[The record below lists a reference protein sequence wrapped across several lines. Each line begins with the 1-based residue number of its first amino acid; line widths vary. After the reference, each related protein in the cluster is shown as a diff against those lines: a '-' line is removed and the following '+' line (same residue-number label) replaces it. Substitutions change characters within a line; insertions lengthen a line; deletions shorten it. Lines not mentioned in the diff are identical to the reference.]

1 MENLIDYLIPLIVI
15 LSFLSFKSKRK
26 KAKAKEE
33 ASSEPKKKSPGL
45 FGKLNKLMEEYYEA
59 DQKEVPP
66 RQSEDDDPWEHDPW
80 ERRPEPAETK
90 PEVVQV
96 EAPVPLPKI
105 PLKVEEPRDETPTPV
120 TVKVRQVSPK
130 PADMGYQLR
139 NVRKQDLRKAI
150 VWSEILGPPV
160 ALKKD

>member
-1 MENLIDYLIPLIVI
+1 LENLIDYLVPALVI

-33 ASSEPKKKSPGL
+33 ASGEPQKKSAGL
-45 FGKLNKLMEEYYEA
+45 VGKLNKLMEEYYED
-59 DQKEVPP
+59 DQQGTPQTKSAEA
-66 RQSEDDDPWEHDPW
+66 DPWEHDPW
-80 ERRPEPAETK
+80 EVPPERLETG

-96 EAPVPLPKI
+96 QVPAPPPKVV
-105 PLKVEEPRDETPTPV
+105 LKAEEPQVKPQVPV
-120 TVKVRQVSPK
+120 EVKPIQPK
-130 PADMGYQLR
+130 PADVDYQLK
-139 NVRKQDLRKAI
+139 NVKKEDLRKAI

>member
-1 MENLIDYLIPLIVI
+1 MENLIDYLVPLLVI

-33 ASSEPKKKSPGL
+33 ASGEPKKKNPGL
-45 FGKLNKLMEEYYEA
+45 FGKLNKLMEEYYEG
-59 DQKEVPP
+59 DQKAAP
-66 RQSEDDDPWEHDPW
+66 QSQSDETDPWEHDPW
-80 ERRPEPAETK
+80 EQRPEP
-90 PEVVQV
+90 V
-96 EAPVPLPKI
+96 EAKQKVVPVEATKALPKI
-105 PLKVEEPRDETPTPV
+105 RLKAEEPRNEPPAP
-120 TVKVRQVSPK
+120 VKVRTVPPK
-130 PADMGYQLR
+130 SAEAGYQLS